1 MSNVFDFELVAN
13 DQVSDVIDR
22 INEAIRGLEP
32 KLDRTKEGLQ
42 LGGQETVDGLNG
54 FISRFENLSKT
65 ARDNVQLIGDMV
77 PPLKMVGEL
86 SGKLGSLGIAG
97 AAGYG
102 LKQVAYGFREAS
114 REAYNLDVS
123 SKNAGMRVDDFSR
136 LAGAMR
142 ILGADS
148 ESANA
153 SIDGMA
159 KTLKEAASGANGQ
172 VLGAL
177 AQIGVQIQKNNDGS
191 VDTLKTLQEIA
202 RVFPSLRPE
211 QQKSVADALGLTPE
225 MLALMREGERMKT
238 LLAKSDEF
246 GLTVDPALNQQ
257 LSEVNGTMNE
267 LSASWDGLW
276 QRSKNKAL
284 KTILSDGSVKDGLEG
299 VTDLFT
305 NGDFTGL
312 SHALGFINSN
322 DAEKLRRIQ
331 NDKELYN
338 SLPRSERG
346 QVDAGFM
353 TDAVRKRYDANYRA
367 TDSAI
372 QLQNDLSAISQPQSN
387 VARGNV
393 PYGETRNN
401 AIGFRNNNPGNL
413 RAAANATG
421 KNGGFSTFANDA
433 DGRAAMARQL
443 MLYGDRGNNT
453 LDGIIHTY
461 APQSENKTRAYID
474 SVSKATGYGAKE
486 QVNLHDPE
494 TLKTIMAAMIK
505 HENGAQPYTEE
516 QLLNAIQTAIT
527 DDRWSGKR
535 NPDVLAQQ
543 RYDIISGSQ
552 TGNRDSSTLSNP
564 SDETDILSGSQNR
577 NRESIILSDT
587 GKKSDESVLGDN
599 LAKSLKEAMSEQPLK
614 LEITMVNDKGERKT
628 YNAENNG
635 RITTAMNY

>member
-1 MSNVFDFELVAN
+1 MSNSFDFELVAS
-13 DQVSDVIDR
+13 DQATEAIER
-22 INEAIRGLEP
+22 INEAIRDLEP
-32 KLDRTKEGLQ
+32 KLDKTKEGLQ
-42 LGGQETVDGLNG
+42 LGGQETLDGLNG
-54 FISRFENLSKT
+54 FISRFENLSKN
-65 ARDNVQLIGDMV
+65 ARDNVQYIGDMV

-86 SGKLGSLGIAG
+86 SGKLASLGVVG

-102 LKQVAYGFREAS
+102 LKQIAYGFHEAS
-114 REAYNLDVS
+114 REAYNLDVAA
-123 SKNAGMRVDDFSR
+123 KNAGMRVDDFSR
-136 LAGAMR
+136 LSGAMR
-142 ILGADS
+142 ILGADGD
-148 ESANA
+148 SANS
-153 SIDGMA
+153 SIEGMA
-159 KTLKEAASGANGQ
+159 KSLKEAASGANSQ

-177 AQIGVQIQKNNDGS
+177 SQIGVQIQKNNDGS

-246 GLTVDPALNQQ
+246 GLTIDPELNKE
-257 LSEVNGTMNE
+257 LSDINGTMNE

-413 RAAANATG
+413 RVAANATG

-461 APQSENKTRAYID
+461 APQSENNTRAYID

-505 HENGAQPYTEE
+505 HENGAQPYSEDE
-516 QLLNAIQTAIT
+516 IRAAIQTAIS
-527 DDRWSGKR
+527 DPRWSGLR
-535 NPDVLAQQ
+535 DSRVLSQQ
-543 RYDIISGSQ
+543 RENILVPQPDKF
-552 TGNRDSSTLSNP
+552 DSSS
-564 SDETDILSGSQNR
+564 ILTASGNGR
-577 NRESIILSDT
+577 DT
-587 GKKSDESVLGDN
+587 VSEN
-599 LAKSLKEAMSEQPLK
+599 LTRSLKEAMADQKMK
-614 LEITMVNDKGERKT
+614 LEITLVNDKGEKKT
-628 YNAENNG
+628 YNVEDNG

>member
-1 MSNVFDFELVAN
+1 
-13 DQVSDVIDR
+13 
-22 INEAIRGLEP
+22 
-32 KLDRTKEGLQ
+32 
-42 LGGQETVDGLNG
+42 
-54 FISRFENLSKT
+54 
-65 ARDNVQLIGDMV
+65 
-77 PPLKMVGEL
+77 
-86 SGKLGSLGIAG
+86 AG

-114 REAYNLDVS
+114 RQAYNLDVS
-123 SKNAGMRVDDFSR
+123 AKNAGMRVDDFTR
-136 LAGAMR
+136 LSGAMR

-153 SIDGMA
+153 SIEGIFKA
-159 KTLKEAASGANGQ
+159 FNEAASGKNEGVMA
-172 VLGAL
+172 AM
-177 AQIGVQIQKNNDGS
+177 AQIGAQIQKNSDGS
-191 VDTLKTLQEIA
+191 VNTLKTLESIA
-202 RVFPSLRPE
+202 KIFPTLRPE
-211 QQKSVADALGLTPE
+211 QQKSAADALGLTPE
-225 MLALMREGERMKT
+225 LLALMRDGERMKK

-413 RAAANATG
+413 RVAANATG

-433 DGRAAMARQL
+433 DGRTAMARQL

-461 APQSENKTRAYID
+461 APQSENNTRAYID

>member
-1 MSNVFDFELVAN
+1 MSNSFDFELVAS
-13 DQVSDVIDR
+13 DQVSEAIDR
-22 INEAIRGLEP
+22 INEAVRDLEP
-32 KLDRTKEGLQ
+32 KLDKTKEGLK
-42 LGGQETVDGLNG
+42 LGGQETADGLNG
-54 FISRFENLSKT
+54 FISRLENMSKS
-65 ARDNVQLIGDMV
+65 ARDNVQYIGDMV

-86 SGKLGSLGIAG
+86 AGKMGTLGLVG

-123 SKNAGMRVDDFSR
+123 AKNAGMRVAEFSR
-136 LAGAMR
+136 LAGAMQINGSDR
-142 ILGADS
+142 
-148 ESANA
+148 ESARA
-153 SIDGMA
+153 SIEGFA
-159 KTLKEAASGANGQ
+159 KSLKEANSGSNQGMM
-172 VLGAL
+172 GAF
-177 AQIGVQIQKNNDGS
+177 AMIGVEIQKNKDGS

-202 RVFPSLRPE
+202 KIFPALRPE
-211 QQKSVADALGLTPE
+211 QQKSFADAVGFTPE
-225 MLALMREGERMKT
+225 MLALMREGGRLTE
-238 LLAKSDEF
+238 LLTKSDKF

-257 LSEVNGTMNE
+257 LSEVNVTMNE

-312 SHALGFINSN
+312 SHALGFINSD
-322 DAEKLRRIQ
+322 DAAKLRRIQ
-331 NDKELYN
+331 NDKNLYN

-367 TDSAI
+367 TDSAL
-372 QLQNDLSAISQPQSN
+372 QLQNDLSAISRPQSN

-393 PYGETRNN
+393 PYGETKNN

-413 RAAANATG
+413 RVAANATG

-453 LDGIIHTY
+453 LAGIIHTY
-461 APQSENKTRAYID
+461 APQSENNTRAYIE
-474 SVSKATGYGAKE
+474 SVSKSTGFGA
-486 QVNLHDPE
+486 QQRINLHDPDV
-494 TLKTIMAAMIK
+494 LKTLMAAMIK
-505 HENGAQPYTEE
+505 HESGAQPYTEDE
-516 QLLNAIQTAIT
+516 LGDSVRTAII
-527 DDRWSGKR
+527 DDRWKGLRS
-535 NPDVLAQQ
+535 PEVLAQQ

-552 TGNRDSSTLSNP
+552 TGNR
-564 SDETDILSGSQNR
+564 
-577 NRESIILSDT
+577 ESIILSDT
-587 GKKSDESVLGDN
+587 RKKSDESVLGDN
-599 LAKSLKEAMSEQPLK
+599 LARSLKEAMSEQSLK

>member
-86 SGKLGSLGIAG
+86 SGKLGALGVVG

-372 QLQNDLSAISQPQSN
+372 QLQNDMAAVTGPRAAGSKYVPYRQNGQYDDLLNEAGQQYGVDPRLLKAIMTQESGGNPNAISSAGAKGLMQVMPSN
-387 VARGNV
+387 FRSTGVTDWTDPRQNIMAGAKIMAENLKSSGGNI
-393 PYGETRNN
+393 PL
-401 AIGFRNNNPGNL
+401 AL
-413 RAAANATG
+413 RYY
-421 KNGGFSTFANDA
+421 NGGYDTSRWGPQNRAYPGAVLGHYQKIINEEPLTRDAIPENHANEQSTAMGMNLPVQPDDESA
-433 DGRAAMARQL
+433 SPDGEVKSKST
-443 MLYGDRGNNT
+443 GT
-453 LDGIIHTY
+453 GIIQP
-461 APQSENKTRAYID
+461 PQPGT
-474 SVSKATGYGAKE
+474 E
-486 QVNLHDPE
+486 QNQ
-494 TLKTIMAAMIK
+494 A
-505 HENGAQPYTEE
+505 
-516 QLLNAIQTAIT
+516 
-527 DDRWSGKR
+527 
-535 NPDVLAQQ
+535 LA
-543 RYDIISGSQ
+543 DKL
-552 TGNRDSSTLSNP
+552 TSSF
-564 SDETDILSGSQNR
+564 
-577 NRESIILSDT
+577 
-587 GKKSDESVLGDN
+587 KSAVEDQ
-599 LAKSLKEAMSEQPLK
+599 KLK
-614 LEITMVNDKGERKT
+614 LEITMVDSKGGRKEYST
-628 YNAENNG
+628 QNGG
-635 RITTAMNY
+635 RITLPMPY